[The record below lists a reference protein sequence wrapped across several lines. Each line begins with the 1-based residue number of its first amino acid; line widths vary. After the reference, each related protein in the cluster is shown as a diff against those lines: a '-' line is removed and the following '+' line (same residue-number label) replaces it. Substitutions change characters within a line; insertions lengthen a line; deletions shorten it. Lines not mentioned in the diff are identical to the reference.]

1 MSMVNALPDLPLERQ
16 HQWETIMILGLAMIT
31 GVAGGLGAILFRLMI
46 AWAHAVLVGDIGLTL
61 AKSNTVLIAV
71 VPAIGI
77 VLVNLISH
85 YLAREVKGHGVPQIL
100 EALAL
105 RGGKIRPRVGIF
117 GIIAPAITIGAGG
130 SVGREG
136 PIALIGASF
145 GSSMGQALK
154 LSDKYTSLL
163 LACGSAAGIGA
174 TFNAP
179 IAGGFFGLEIIL
191 GTYAMGAMV
200 PVFLASVT
208 GVTVFDSIM
217 GGGAILATPPYH
229 VINHF
234 ALLFM
239 MGLGILTALV
249 GFLYTRGLTAS
260 EDFFDR
266 MKVPFWVKGV
276 LGGLFVGVAGLLLP
290 QVLGVG
296 YPTMHLALD
305 GRIVLGSLA
314 LLFVGKYLA
323 TIVTIG
329 AGGSGGVFAPSL
341 FIGGMFGGLFGAVL
355 HGISANLAPHPA
367 IYAVAGMAAL
377 FAASAQAPFVAIT
390 ILLEITGDYHLT
402 APVMAAASVSY
413 LVYSFLTR
421 DSMYTVKL
429 TRRGI
434 RILRGNDVR
443 PTESVSVMAAV
454 ESYRDRQISH
464 TMPVHE
470 AYSLLLAPFEEPWLV
485 VVNQVQQPVGWIT
498 LEMLLRLD
506 NQLGQDTPVG
516 RVASRW
522 PAVIHSQSS
531 LDDALRMFGLYDVDI
546 LPVRD
551 RHGQMV
557 GVITEK
563 SAIRVYHA
571 STLTTIDTAQKI
583 RTLSATQADPGTF
596 IEIPVTVRS
605 KIVHHAVKNLALPS
619 VALVVSVKRDG
630 HLVVPHGN
638 TVIQPGDQVTVFVAP
653 SDQADKVR
661 RELSQAAET

>member
-1 MSMVNALPDLPLERQ
+1 MAINVMQEIPGQRE
-16 HQWETIMILGLAMIT
+16 HQWETLMILGLAMVT
-31 GVAGGLGAILFRLMI
+31 GVVGGLGAILFRLMI
-46 AWAHAVLVGDIGLTL
+46 GWAHSFLVGDVGMTM
-61 AKSNTVLIAV
+61 ARTNTMLIAL
-71 VPAIGI
+71 VPAIGL

-100 EALAL
+100 ESLAL
-105 RGGKIRPRVGIF
+105 RGGKIRPRVGFF
-117 GIIAPAITIGAGG
+117 GIIAPAITIGSGG

-145 GSSMGQALK
+145 GSSLGQLLK

-239 MGLGILTALV
+239 MGLGVLTALV
-249 GFLYTRGLTAS
+249 GFLYTRGLTVS
-260 EDFFDR
+260 EDLFDR
-266 MKVPFWVKGV
+266 MKIPFWVKGI
-276 LGGLFVGVAGLLLP
+276 LGGLFVGIAGLFMP

-305 GRIVLGSLA
+305 GRIFLGSLA

-329 AGGSGGVFAPSL
+329 AGGSGGVFAPAL
-341 FIGGMFGGLFGAVL
+341 FIGGMFGGLFGAIL
-355 HGISANLAPHPA
+355 HQISANLAPHPA

-402 APVMAAASVSY
+402 APVMACASVSY

-443 PTESVSVMAAV
+443 PTEEVSVMAAV
-454 ESYRDRQISH
+454 ESFEGRQVAGDVSVREVYQ
-464 TMPVHE
+464 TLMMNPNE
-470 AYSLLLAPFEEPWLV
+470 SWLV
-485 VVNQVQQPVGWIT
+485 VLDKSKQAIGWVT
-498 LEMLLRLD
+498 LDILLHSD
-506 NQLGQDTPVG
+506 NQMDDETPVM

-522 PAVIHSQSS
+522 PAVVRQNRS
-531 LDDALRMFGLYDVDI
+531 LDDALRLFGLYDVEI
-546 LPVRD
+546 LPVRGD
-551 RHGQMV
+551 RGIV
-557 GVITEK
+557 GLVTEK
-563 SAIRVYHA
+563 SVIRVYHA
-571 STLTTIDTAQKI
+571 STLTTIDTAQQI
-583 RTLSATQADPGTF
+583 RALSASEGDPGTF
-596 IEIPVTVRS
+596 IEVPVGETS
-605 KIVHHAVKNLALPS
+605 WMVHQAVKNLALPPQ
-619 VALVVSVKRDG
+619 ALVVSIKKKG
-630 HLVVPHGN
+630 QLVVPHGN
-638 TVIQPGDQVTVFVAP
+638 TVIEADDRITVFVAP
-653 SDQADKVR
+653 SAAADSVR
-661 RELSQAAET
+661 RQLSKSVDE